1 MDLSYSAESD
11 AFRRDVAAFLK
22 ANWDAAAAAA
32 APDRREREA
41 ALRRKAVEHGYLYRG
56 IPRQYG
62 GSEQQPDILKA
73 HIIREEFGKA
83 RAPMEI
89 PGVGVQM
96 VVPTLLECGSQW
108 QRDFFVARTLNGEF
122 RWAQGYSEPDAGSD
136 LASVRTSAELV
147 DGHWVI
153 NGQKTWSSLAHK
165 AHYMFALVRTDR
177 TARKHAGLSYLLLD
191 LKQPGVTI
199 RPLKQITG
207 DAEFCEVFFDNVRT
221 PQDWIVGAPGEGWAV
236 SKTTLSHERSGFIGS
251 AATSVALFGKLVELA
266 RHTMLNGRPAI
277 EDPLVR
283 ERLGVLDGYVS
294 AHQYSSYRQ
303 FSMAAHGQ
311 DAGIAPLMNKL
322 VNTRIADD
330 VAAIARDL
338 IGSSLMLAPPLA
350 GGRGAGNE
358 KWVNQF
364 MGSLGLAIA
373 GGTSNIQRN
382 LIAERGLGLPRDPS
396 NADSAVVNA

>member
-1 MDLSYSAESD
+1 MDLSYSAASES
-11 AFRRDVAAFLK
+11 FRLEVAAFLD
-22 ANWDAAAAAA
+22 ANWDARAAAA

-41 ALRRKAVEHGYLYRG
+41 ALRRKAVECGYLYRG

-108 QRDFFVARTLNGEF
+108 QRDFFVPRTLAGEF

-136 LASVRTSAELV
+136 LAAVRTHAELV
-147 DGHWVI
+147 DGHWLI

-177 TARKHAGLSYLLLD
+177 NAAKHAGLSYLLLD
-191 LKQPGVTI
+191 MKQPGITV

-207 DAEFCEVFFDNVRT
+207 DSEFCEVFFDNVRT
-221 PQDWIVGAPGEGWAV
+221 PQDWIVGEPGQGWAV

-251 AATSVALFGKLVELA
+251 AATSVTLFGKLVELA
-266 RHTMLNGRPAI
+266 RNTTLNGKPAL
-277 EDPLVR
+277 EDPVIR
-283 ERLGVLDGYVS
+283 ERLAMLDGYVS

-311 DAGIAPLMNKL
+311 DAGIAPMMNKL

-338 IGSSLMLAPPLA
+338 IGASLVVAPPLGK
-350 GGRGAGNE
+350 GGGNE

-382 LIAERGLGLPRDPS
+382 LIAERGLGLPRDIS
-396 NADSAVVNA
+396 TEFLSKAYL

>member
-1 MDLSYSAESD
+1 MDLSYSAESE
-11 AFRRDVAAFLK
+11 AFRQEVAGFLRQYWAGK
-22 ANWDAAAAAA
+22 ETAAAEN
-32 APDRREREA
+32 RRELEA
-41 ALRRKAVEHGYLYRG
+41 QFRARAVECGYLYRG

-73 HIIREEFGKA
+73 HIIGEEFA
-83 RAPMEI
+83 RVRAPREI
-89 PGVGVQM
+89 AGVGAQM

-108 QRDFFVARTLNGEF
+108 QRDFFIPATLAGEF

-136 LASVRTSAELV
+136 LASVRTHAELV

-177 TARKHAGLSYLLLD
+177 GAGKHAGLSYLLLD
-191 LKQPGVTI
+191 MKQPGITV

-207 DAEFCEVFFDNVRT
+207 NAEFCEVFFDNVRT
-221 PQDWIVGAPGEGWAV
+221 PENWIVGQPGDGWRV
-236 SKTTLSHERSGFIGS
+236 SKATLSHERSGFIG
-251 AATSVALFGKLVELA
+251 AAGSSVTLFDKLIELA
-266 RHTMLNGRPAI
+266 RQSWINGKPAI
-277 EDPLVR
+277 QDPVIR
-283 ERLGVLDGYVS
+283 ERLGALDGYIT
-294 AHQYSSYRQ
+294 AHLYSSYRQ

-311 DAGIAPLMNKL
+311 DAGIAPMMNKL
-322 VNTRIADD
+322 INTRIAED
-330 VAAIARDL
+330 VSAIARDL
-338 IGSSLMLAPPLA
+338 IGSSLMLAPPA
-350 GGRGAGNE
+350 AKGGGNE

-382 LIAERGLGLPRDPS
+382 LIAERGLGLPRDPALD
-396 NADSAVVNA
+396 NQKEAA

>member
-1 MDLSYSAESD
+1 MDLSYSAESE
-11 AFRRDVAAFLK
+11 AFRQEVAAFLAEHWQAK
-22 ANWDAAAAAA
+22 TAAA
-32 APDRREREA
+32 APDKRALEA
-41 ALRRKAVEHGYLYRG
+41 AFRRKAVECGYLYRG

-62 GSEQQPDILKA
+62 GAEQQPDILKA
-73 HIIREEFGKA
+73 HIIREEFNKA

-89 PGVGVQM
+89 PGVGAQM

-108 QRDFFVARTLNGEF
+108 QRDFFVSKTLAGEF

-136 LASVRTSAELV
+136 LASVRTHAQLV

-177 TARKHAGLSYLLLD
+177 AASKHAGLSYLLLD
-191 LKQPGVTI
+191 MKQSGITV

-207 DAEFCEVFFDNVRT
+207 DSEFCEVFFDNVRT
-221 PQDWIVGAPGEGWAV
+221 PQDWIVGEPGQGWTV
-236 SKTTLSHERSGFIGS
+236 SKTTLSHERSGFIGA
-251 AATSVALFGKLVELA
+251 AATSVTLFGKLIELA
-266 RHTMLNGRPAI
+266 RNTALHGRPAI
-277 EDPLVR
+277 DDPVIR
-283 ERLGVLDGYVS
+283 ERLGVLDGYIS

-311 DAGIAPLMNKL
+311 DAGIAPMMNKL
-322 VNTRIADD
+322 VNTKIAED

-338 IGSSLMLAPPLA
+338 IGSSLLLTPPLGK
-350 GGRGAGNE
+350 GGGNE
-358 KWVNQF
+358 KWGNQF

-382 LIAERGLGLPRDPS
+382 LIAERGLGLPRDMTS
-396 NADSAVVNA
+396 ADPAKATA

>member
-1 MDLSYSAESD
+1 MDLSYSAESE
-11 AFRRDVAAFLK
+11 AFRQQVAAFLK
-22 ANWDAAAAAA
+22 EHWNARAAAAS
-32 APDRREREA
+32 PDKRALEA
-41 ALRRKAVEHGYLYRG
+41 AFRGKAVECGYLYRG

-73 HIIREEFGKA
+73 HIIREEFAKA
-83 RAPMEI
+83 RAPTEI
-89 PGVGVQM
+89 PGVGAQM
-96 VVPTLLECGSQW
+96 VVPTLLECGSDW
-108 QRDFFVARTLNGEF
+108 QRDFFVPRTLAGEF

-136 LASVRTSAELV
+136 LASVRTHADLV

-177 TARKHAGLSYLLLD
+177 AASKHAGLSYLLLD
-191 LKQPGVTI
+191 MKQPGITV
-199 RPLKQITG
+199 RPLKQVTG

-221 PQDWIVGAPGEGWAV
+221 PEDWIVGAPGQGWAV
-236 SKTTLSHERSGFIGS
+236 SKTTLSHERSGFIGA
-251 AATSVALFGKLVELA
+251 AATSVALFGKLLELA
-266 RHTMLNGRPAI
+266 RKTTLQGKPAI
-277 EDPLVR
+277 ENPVIR
-283 ERLGVLDGYVS
+283 ERLAQLDGYIS

-311 DAGIAPLMNKL
+311 DAGIAPMMNKL
-322 VNTRIADD
+322 VNTKIAED

-338 IGSSLMLAPPLA
+338 MGSSLMLTPPL
-350 GGRGAGNE
+350 GKGSGNE

-364 MGSLGLAIA
+364 LGSLGLAIA

-382 LIAERGLGLPRDPS
+382 LIAERGLGLPRDITS
-396 NADSAVVNA
+396 ADPAKETT

>member
-1 MDLSYSAESD
+1 MDLSYSAESES
-11 AFRRDVAAFLK
+11 FRQEVTAFLK
-22 ANWDAAAAAA
+22 ANWNARSVATATDK
-32 APDRREREA
+32 REQEA
-41 ALRRKAVEHGYLYRG
+41 AFRRKAVECGYLYRG

-89 PGVGVQM
+89 PGVGAQM

-108 QRDFFVARTLNGEF
+108 QRDFFVPKTLAGEF

-136 LASVRTSAELV
+136 LASVRTHAELV

-177 TARKHAGLSYLLLD
+177 SATKHAGLSYLLLD
-191 LKQPGVTI
+191 MKQPGITV

-221 PQDWIVGAPGEGWAV
+221 PQDWIVGEPGAGWAV
-236 SKTTLSHERSGFIGS
+236 SKTTLSHERSGFIGA
-251 AATSVALFGKLVELA
+251 AATSVTLFAKLVELA
-266 RHTMLNGRPAI
+266 RSTTLNGRPAI
-277 EDPLVR
+277 EDPVIR
-283 ERLGVLDGYVS
+283 ERLGVLDGYIS

-311 DAGIAPLMNKL
+311 DAGIAPMMNKL

-338 IGSSLMLAPPLA
+338 IGSSLMLTPPLGK
-350 GGRGAGNE
+350 GGGNE
-358 KWVNQF
+358 KWGNQF

-382 LIAERGLGLPRDPS
+382 LIAERGLGLPRDMTSSDP
-396 NADSAVVNA
+396 AKVNA